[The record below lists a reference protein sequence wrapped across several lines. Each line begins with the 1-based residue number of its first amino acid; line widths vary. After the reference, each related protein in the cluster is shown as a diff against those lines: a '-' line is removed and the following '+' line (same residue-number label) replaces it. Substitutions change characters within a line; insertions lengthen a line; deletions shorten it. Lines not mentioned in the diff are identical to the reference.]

1 MKKVL
6 VWAIITIA
14 MTLALFA
21 AFTAGEQ
28 SVITNSHIDVR
39 GDEIIIEYH
48 GETYVHE
55 WEVSE

>member
-14 MTLALFA
+14 MTLALFL

-28 SVITNSHIDVR
+28 SVITNSHIDVC
-39 GDEIIIEYH
+39 GNEVIIEYR
-48 GETYVHE
+48 GETYTHE